1 MSDEEEYTSEEEE
14 EEEEESDEE
23 EMVKPAPQGKADTE
37 GKSDAAIEF
46 MKQMEKKRAEID
58 EQLKDYIVEW
68 RVQREKEEQDL
79 VKLKEKQIKRKAIR
93 VDQEKKL
100 TMQKKEEE
108 QRRQKEVEDKKR
120 KDQEEKMRRLEEV
133 EKKRQALMK
142 AETAQRMTGRNFTIS
157 KKEQDANDDPAAEF
171 KKPKEILE
179 EEKRI
184 ALQIRVKPL
193 SIEGCNAS
201 VLRSKATDMWDL
213 IIKLE
218 TEKYDLEERSKRQ
231 DYDLRE
237 LKERQQQRLRQRAI
251 RMGLDAE
258 ALTGKHPPKV
268 KLASKFERRVDTRTF
283 TDRKDLFL
291 GGIEEEKKK
300 WIQNQWD
307 TNNED
312 FTKRSKRGD
321 RLGKWFGERPGKK
334 KGDPETPEEEP
345 KVEDESELLGDLEPP
360 AYEEE
365 EEEVEEVVEEEEEE
379 EESEEEEEEEEE

>member
-1 MSDEEEYTSEEEE
+1 
-14 EEEEESDEE
+14 
-23 EMVKPAPQGKADTE
+23 
-37 GKSDAAIEF
+37 
-46 MKQMEKKRAEID
+46 MEKKRAEID

-68 RVQREKEEQDL
+68 RVQRQKEENDL
-79 VKLKEKQIKRKAIR
+79 VKLKEKQVKRKAIR

-100 TMQKKEEE
+100 ALQKKEEE
-108 QRRQKEVEDKKR
+108 LRRQREVEEKKK
-120 KDQEEKMRRLEEV
+120 KDQEEKMRRLEEA

-157 KKEQDANDDPAAEF
+157 KKQSDVSDDPAAEF

-193 SIEGCNAS
+193 SLEGQNAKA
-201 VLRSKATDMWDL
+201 LRTKATDMWDL
-213 IIKLE
+213 IVKLE

-291 GGIEEEKKK
+291 GGLDKEREAFL
-300 WIQNQWD
+300 QNEWKIAMD
-307 TNNED
+307 KFEARN
-312 FTKRSKRGD
+312 KHK
-321 RLGKWFGERPGKK
+321 LVKWFGERPGKK

-345 KVEDESELLGDLEPP
+345 KQEDESELLGDLEPP
-360 AYEEE
+360 TC
-365 EEEVEEVVEEEEEE
+365 
-379 EESEEEEEEEEE
+379 EESLKKRL